1 MITASKPS
9 TTASEGPTEP
19 SRATAPNKPLLRA
32 QQPFSCSLF
41 KRITRQHAAQSALS
55 KLSDV
60 QMRVHVCVCVCTR
73 ESACVSRVL
82 ACLHVHMCLY
92 MFCRTSPS
100 CTHTS
105 FSMRGLIFN
114 RNERLWMLIGLNT
127 GKKKH
132 FMCRRLHKGNV
143 QPAQSRMEDIVL
155 NHI

>member
-1 MITASKPS
+1 MRAPR
-9 TTASEGPTEP
+9 
-19 SRATAPNKPLLRA
+19 SRAERRLQTNLCSEHNNRFHVLSSKDHTPTRCTVCLIKALRRA
-32 QQPFSCSLF
+32 NACA
-41 KRITRQHAAQSALS
+41 R
-55 KLSDV
+55 
-60 QMRVHVCVCVCTR
+60 VCVCTR

-92 MFCRTSPS
+92 MFCLMSPS
-100 CTHTS
+100 CTHAS

>member
-1 MITASKPS
+1 MRAPRSPAERRLQTNLCSEHNNRFHVLSSKDH
-9 TTASEGPTEP
+9 TPTRCTVCLIKALR
-19 SRATAPNKPLLRA
+19 RANARA
-32 QQPFSCSLF
+32 
-41 KRITRQHAAQSALS
+41 
-55 KLSDV
+55 
-60 QMRVHVCVCVCTR
+60 RVRVCVCTR